1 MIHDDKESFLKGW
14 WAPPTT
20 TITTAIQM
28 SFKCDSDLETF
39 LWDFFQRNWHLKKM
53 NQTIHGQK
61 RTT

>member
-39 LWDFFQRNWHLKKM
+39 L
-53 NQTIHGQK
+53 
-61 RTT
+61 